1 MYYPR
6 LPPLLACPISWRA
19 HNLSCLQPAEVMK
32 PLRLCSRLSRLFK
45 AVLRHAVHAHVRAS
59 RRLLSANDCAI
70 THARRQVGSASA
82 TGAALLNVADRT
94 ARVLRVVAPLLRD
107 DDCRNRVHHAGA
119 AAYPFQAA
127 DRANGVAGADVSG
140 REKARE
146 RIHSQAFLPL
156 NLQRALD

>member
-32 PLRLCSRLSRLFK
+32 PLRLCSRLSRLLK
-45 AVLRHAVHAHVRAS
+45 ADLRHDLAQPG
-59 RRLLSANDCAI
+59 I
-70 THARRQVGSASA
+70 
-82 TGAALLNVADRT
+82 
-94 ARVLRVVAPLLRD
+94 
-107 DDCRNRVHHAGA
+107 
-119 AAYPFQAA
+119 F
-127 DRANGVAGADVSG
+127 G

>member
-82 TGAALLNVADRT
+82 TGAA
-94 ARVLRVVAPLLRD
+94 
-107 DDCRNRVHHAGA
+107 
-119 AAYPFQAA
+119 AYPFQAA